1 MTDNE
6 LLIQNACKIIY
17 HNEHLSK
24 NAKFR
29 KISASQNIFN
39 SLSHGP
45 PPQNTA
51 ISISLQ
57 NAMPKFRSV
66 IFQHIDNSDKNEKKC
81 CGQYTQCH

>member
-6 LLIQNACKIIY
+6 LFIQNARKIIY
-17 HNEHLSK
+17 YNEHLSK

-45 PPQNTA
+45 PPKHCN
-51 ISISLQ
+51 
-57 NAMPKFRSV
+57 
-66 IFQHIDNSDKNEKKC
+66 
-81 CGQYTQCH
+81 

>member
-29 KISASQNIFN
+29 KISTSQNIFN
-39 SLSHGP
+39 SVSHG

-51 ISISLQ
+51 ISISL
-57 NAMPKFRSV
+57 
-66 IFQHIDNSDKNEKKC
+66 
-81 CGQYTQCH
+81 

>member
-6 LLIQNACKIIY
+6 LLVQNACKIIY

-29 KISASQNIFN
+29 KISASKNIFN
-39 SLSHGP
+39 SLSHG

-57 NAMPKFRSV
+57 NAMLNF
-66 IFQHIDNSDKNEKKC
+66 
-81 CGQYTQCH
+81 